1 MSICFFFSIRRRH
14 TRCALVTGV
23 QTCALPISSPYDQGR
38 SDQDHEERQGRAET
52 RIVAEPVPPGAKHQR
67 IALMPD
73 GGKELAARA
82 DGGRD
87 QKTSAERRVGH
98 GCVSTCRSRW
108 SPYTEKKKRE
118 AEYLRA

>member
-1 MSICFFFSIRRRH
+1 MR
-14 TRCALVTGV
+14 
-23 QTCALPISSPYDQGR
+23 ISDWSSDVCSSDLRSVERPSPYDQGR

-73 GGKELAARA
+73 GGKEIAARA

-87 QKTSAERRVGH
+87 QKGFWTIAEIIRRSEEHTSELQSLMRN
-98 GCVSTCRSRW
+98 
-108 SPYTEKKKRE
+108 
-118 AEYLRA
+118 